1 VTSPIVIYHIFI
13 EKYIS
18 MATVSFYLKEPK
30 SENET
35 LIYLIFRFDNQ
46 KLKYSINDKIHPDFW
61 NPENQRARET
71 KKFPEF
77 PEFNSKLDNIAS
89 KVKTAY
95 RKIQNDEIVPT
106 SKNIKNELDILLL
119 KEEKKKKQTLFEFI
133 DSFILEQK
141 KIKSPA
147 TIKAYQ
153 NIQNYLKSYCEYKNC
168 KLDFEDIDLGFY
180 NSFINYMTVK
190 QKLAQNT
197 IGNKIKNLKVV
208 MNEAT
213 DRGLNKNFD
222 FKNRR
227 FKKVS
232 EDTDKIYLNTTELNS
247 IYSKDLTKKKKLEK
261 VRDLFIL
268 GCYTGL
274 RFSDFTQLKKE
285 NIIDGNKIKIR
296 TQKTNEN
303 VVIPVHSYVKEILEK
318 YDGNIPEPFSNQKM
332 NEYLKK
338 VGEEAEIKEM
348 TMTTITRGGIVEKVT
363 TEKYNLISTHTA
375 RRSFATNLYLADVP
389 AITIMKITGH
399 KTDKSFLRYI
409 RISQE
414 ENANKL
420 LDHPFFN

>member
-1 VTSPIVIYHIFI
+1 
-13 EKYIS
+13 
-18 MATVSFYLKEPK
+18 MATASFYLKEPT

-35 LIYLIFRFDNQ
+35 LIYLVFRFNNQ

-61 NPENQRARET
+61 NPENQWARET
-71 KKFPEF
+71 KKFPEYS
-77 PEFNSKLDNIAS
+77 EFNTRLDNIES
-89 KVKTAY
+89 SVKNAF
-95 RKIQNDEIVPT
+95 RKLQNDGIEPT
-106 SKNIKNELDILLL
+106 PEGVKRELNILLL
-119 KEEKKKKQTLFEFI
+119 KEVKKKKQTLFEFA
-133 DSFILEQK
+133 DSFIEEQK
-141 KIKSPA
+141 LIKASG

-153 NIQNYLKSYCEYKNC
+153 NILNYLKSYCEYKNC
-168 KLDFEDIDLGFY
+168 KLDFEDIDLNFY
-180 NSFINYMTVK
+180 NSFINYLTIK

-197 IGNKIKNLKVV
+197 IGNKIKNLKVI

-213 DRGLNKNFD
+213 ERGLNKNFD
-222 FKNRR
+222 FKNKR

-232 EDTDKIYLNTTELNS
+232 EDTDKIYLNTTELNT

-268 GCYTGL
+268 GCYTGM

-296 TQKTNEN
+296 TQKTNDT
-303 VVIPVHSYVKEILEK
+303 VVIPLHPYVKEILEK
-318 YDGNIPEPFSNQKM
+318 YDGSIPEPLSNQKM
-332 NEYLKK
+332 NDYLKDI
-338 VGEEAEIKEM
+338 GEIAEINEM
-348 TMTTITRGGIVEKVT
+348 TMSSITRGGKVEKTT
-363 TEKYNLISTHTA
+363 TEKFNLISTHTA

-420 LDHPFFN
+420 LNHPFFN

>member
-1 VTSPIVIYHIFI
+1 
-13 EKYIS
+13 
-18 MATVSFYLKEPK
+18 MATVSFYLKEPT
-30 SENET
+30 SESET
-35 LIYLIFRFDNQ
+35 LIYLVFRFNNQ
-46 KLKYSINDKIHPDFW
+46 KLKYSINDKIHPDYW

-71 KKFPEF
+71 KKYPEH
-77 PEFNSKLDNIAS
+77 PEFNTRLNNIES
-89 KVKTAY
+89 SVKNAY
-95 RKIQNDEIVPT
+95 RKLLNDGIEPT
-106 SKNIKNELDILLL
+106 PEGVKRELNILLL
-119 KEEKKKKQTLFEFI
+119 KEIKKEKQTLFEFV
-133 DSFILEQK
+133 DSFIKEQK
-141 KIKSPA
+141 QIKASG

-153 NIQNYLKSYCEYKNC
+153 NILNYLKSYCEYKNC
-168 KLDFEDIDLGFY
+168 KLDFEDIDLNFY

-197 IGNKIKNLKVV
+197 IGNKIKNLKVI

-213 DRGLNKNFD
+213 DRGLNKNID
-222 FKNRR
+222 FKNKR

-232 EDTDKIYLNTTELNS
+232 EETDKIYLNTTELS
-247 IYSKDLTKKKKLEK
+247 TIYSLDLTKNKSLEK
-261 VRDLFIL
+261 VRDLFVL
-268 GCYTGL
+268 GCFTGL

-296 TQKTNEN
+296 TQKTNDT

-318 YDGNIPEPFSNQKM
+318 YDGGIPEPLSNQKM
-332 NEYLKK
+332 NEYIKK
-338 VGEEAEIKEM
+338 VGAKAEIKEM
-348 TMTTITRGGIVEKVT
+348 TMTSITRGGEIERVT
-363 TEKYNLISTHTA
+363 TEKYKLISTHTA

>member
-1 VTSPIVIYHIFI
+1 
-13 EKYIS
+13 
-18 MATVSFYLKEPK
+18 MATVSFYLKEPT

-35 LIYLIFRFDNQ
+35 LIYLVFRFNNQ

-71 KKFPEF
+71 KKYPEH
-77 PEFNSKLDNIAS
+77 PEFNTRLNNIES
-89 KVKTAY
+89 SVKNAY
-95 RKIQNDEIVPT
+95 RKLLNDGIEPT
-106 SKNIKNELDILLL
+106 PEGVKRELNILLL
-119 KEEKKKKQTLFEFI
+119 KEIKKEKQTLFEFV
-133 DSFILEQK
+133 DSFIKEQK
-141 KIKSPA
+141 QIKASG

-153 NIQNYLKSYCEYKNC
+153 NILNYLKSYCEYKNC
-168 KLDFEDIDLGFY
+168 KLDFEDIDLNFY

-197 IGNKIKNLKVV
+197 IGNKIKNLKVI

-213 DRGLNKNFD
+213 DRGLNKNID
-222 FKNRR
+222 FKNKR

-232 EDTDKIYLNTTELNS
+232 EETDKIYLNTTELS
-247 IYSKDLTKKKKLEK
+247 TIYSLDLTKNKSLEK
-261 VRDLFIL
+261 VRDLFVL
-268 GCYTGL
+268 GCFTGL

-285 NIIDGNKIKIR
+285 NIIDGNKIKVR
-296 TQKTNEN
+296 TQKTNET

-318 YDGNIPEPFSNQKM
+318 YDGGIPEPLSNQKM
-332 NEYLKK
+332 NEYIKK
-338 VGEEAEIKEM
+338 VGEKAEIKEM
-348 TMTTITRGGIVEKVT
+348 TMTSITRGGEVEKVT
-363 TEKYNLISTHTA
+363 TEKYKLISTHTA